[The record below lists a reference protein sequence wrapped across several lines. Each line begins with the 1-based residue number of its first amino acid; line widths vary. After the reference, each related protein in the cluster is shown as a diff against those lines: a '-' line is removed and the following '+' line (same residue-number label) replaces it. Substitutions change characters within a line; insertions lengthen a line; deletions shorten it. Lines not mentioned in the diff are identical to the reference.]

1 MKEQQL
7 ITAHS
12 VEMESLISQHK
23 HQSHLLLKNFNKAKE
38 LLNAK
43 LEEAEKR
50 WVTLCVWMDHSM
62 NTWLCRLS
70 EADLRYKHRESRPED
85 LDKIQK
91 LMAAV
96 SELERR
102 IKELIVRNS

>member
-1 MKEQQL
+1 MSRTPLQHEILVTMPFHLLHRMKEQQL

-50 WVTLCVWMDHSM
+50 WVTLCV
-62 NTWLCRLS
+62 
-70 EADLRYKHRESRPED
+70 
-85 LDKIQK
+85 
-91 LMAAV
+91 
-96 SELERR
+96 
-102 IKELIVRNS
+102 